1 MWEIQSLQTPWKE
14 LDVYQI
20 ISFVPDG
27 ERPSVESAHGEEFV
41 DAPGYRALM
50 QLAWHQDAKTRPTFE
65 EIVEQV
71 QQLLE
76 SQMSREQAAKK
87 RANAGLPPLPPAR
100 SFEKKSASFGGRDSR
115 AVSRR
120 KSSSALEARDVK
132 SLKNVNVTFSRDKT
146 KVPEDDA
153 VVIDTPAASPE
164 KSQRD
169 HDDAGDD
176 ALKETTNIIEVDAG
190 DAPGTPV
197 ILRGMRARN
206 SLNGSVRQRIQ

>member
-1 MWEIQSLQTPWKE
+1 
-14 LDVYQI
+14 
-20 ISFVPDG
+20 
-27 ERPSVESAHGEEFV
+27 
-41 DAPGYRALM
+41 M

-100 SFEKKSASFGGRDSR
+100 SFEKKSACRRERQSR
-115 AVSRR
+115 HSRR

-164 KSQRD
+164 KSQR
-169 HDDAGDD
+169 
-176 ALKETTNIIEVDAG
+176 
-190 DAPGTPV
+190 
-197 ILRGMRARN
+197 R
-206 SLNGSVRQRIQ
+206 

>member
-1 MWEIQSLQTPWKE
+1 MRSSL
-14 LDVYQI
+14 
-20 ISFVPDG
+20 
-27 ERPSVESAHGEEFV
+27 

-100 SFEKKSASFGGRDSR
+100 SFEKKSGVCSGGRDSR
-115 AVSRR
+115 AISRR

-169 HDDAGDD
+169 DA
-176 ALKETTNIIEVDAG
+176 
-190 DAPGTPV
+190 
-197 ILRGMRARN
+197 ARRRRR
-206 SLNGSVRQRIQ
+206 SKRRQTS